1 MMNAASLLHLK
12 ISHVLKFNT
21 ILGFNENMNHTTKL
35 NNILLLYESENSD
48 SNIDKYKTKPCTYV
62 NVKKYYIC

>member
-1 MMNAASLLHLK
+1 MQ
-12 ISHVLKFNT
+12 
-21 ILGFNENMNHTTKL
+21 
-35 NNILLLYESENSD
+35 SENAD